1 MRGIDNASYY
11 RLMPDDKRYY
21 INDSGTGNTLDM
33 SHPCVLQMVTDSL
46 RYWATEMHVDGFR
59 FDLATILGREHE
71 GFDERHG
78 FLVACRQDPVLA
90 KTKLISEPWDCGPGG
105 YQVGGFPPGWAEW
118 NDQFR
123 DTVRSF
129 WKGDDGQLADF
140 ASRLT
145 GSGDLFNQRGRRPFS
160 SIYFVTAHDG
170 FTLRDLVSYQDKHNE
185 ANGEDNRD
193 GTDDNRAWN
202 CGVEGPTDDPDILAL
217 RARQQRNILVTL
229 MLSQGVPMLLAGDE
243 AGRTQNGNNN
253 AYCQDN
259 EISWLDWEQVDQEL
273 HAFTRRLIAFRH
285 DHPAFRRRHWFQGR
299 AIHGA
304 DCKDIAWFTP
314 SGEQMS
320 EEDWGEWFA
329 KSLGIFINGDTIPNP
344 NTHGDP
350 VTDASFYLIFNAHHE
365 ALDFNLPEI
374 RWGQRWALLLDTARG
389 WVDAAPLHLAG
400 TRLEV
405 APRSVVLLQREA

>member
-1 MRGIDNASYY
+1 
-11 RLMPDDKRYY
+11 
-21 INDSGTGNTLDM
+21 
-33 SHPCVLQMVTDSL
+33 
-46 RYWATEMHVDGFR
+46 
-59 FDLATILGREHE
+59 
-71 GFDERHG
+71 
-78 FLVACRQDPVLA
+78 
-90 KTKLISEPWDCGPGG
+90 
-105 YQVGGFPPGWAEW
+105 
-118 NDQFR
+118 
-123 DTVRSF
+123 
-129 WKGDDGQLADF
+129 
-140 ASRLT
+140 
-145 GSGDLFNQRGRRPFS
+145 
-160 SIYFVTAHDG
+160 
-170 FTLRDLVSYQDKHNE
+170 
-185 ANGEDNRD
+185 
-193 GTDDNRAWN
+193 
-202 CGVEGPTDDPDILAL
+202 
-217 RARQQRNILVTL
+217 

-259 EISWLDWEQVDQEL
+259 EISWLDWEQIDQDL

-285 DHPAFRRRHWFQGR
+285 DHPAFRRRRWFQGS

-329 KSLGIFINGDTIPNP
+329 KSLGVFINGDTIPNP

-374 RWGQRWALLLDTARG
+374 RWGQSWALLLDTARG
-389 WVDAAPLHLAG
+389 WVDAAPLHRAG